1 MWSLSFVEYQAGC
14 GGCGT
19 ELVVLV
25 EQPALSESDTTSET
39 DDFAFRPER
48 PGPIAHGPVIGN
60 FEFQRRVA
68 LLRPHHG
75 VDRAAH
81 RAVEQRGCVAAMN
94 AADRVVDGRRGV
106 ALEDHKS
113 FFHFDRFEVE

>member
-1 MWSLSFVEYQAGC
+1 MISSQD
-14 GGCGT
+14 GT
-19 ELVVLV
+19 DERL
-25 EQPALSESDTTSET
+25 PRA
-39 DDFAFRPER
+39 AFRPER